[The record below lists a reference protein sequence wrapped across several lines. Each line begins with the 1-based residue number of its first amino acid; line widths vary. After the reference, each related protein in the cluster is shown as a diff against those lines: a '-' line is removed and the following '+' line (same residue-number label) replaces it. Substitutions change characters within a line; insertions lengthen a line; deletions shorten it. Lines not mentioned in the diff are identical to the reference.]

1 MQMTATINVA
11 AAPDKVLAVV
21 SDPVFLAYSSEQA
34 KMKLLDADVNRLDNG
49 AFTMVIRRT
58 AQNDIIPPTFRS
70 FVGAELE
77 LRQTEAWAEP
87 IPEGNTERF
96 GTFDLEVVGAPVRI
110 AGRVRLSGTADGSSL
125 VYSGD
130 VKASVPLF
138 GATIEKAVGEA
149 IVKVLESEERLIG
162 DWISSRG

>member
-11 AAPDKVLAVV
+11 ATPAEVLAVI

-34 KMKLLDADVNRLDNG
+34 KMQLLDADVNKLESG
-49 AFTMVIRRT
+49 AVTMVIRRS

-70 FVGAELE
+70 FVGAQIE

-87 IPEGNTERF
+87 IPADSPERF
-96 GTFDLEVVGAPVRI
+96 GTFDLEITGAPVRI
-110 AGRVRLSGTADGSSL
+110 AGRVKLSQTPLGSSL

-130 VKASVPLF
+130 VNASVPLF

-149 IVKVLESEERLIG
+149 IVKVLESEERLIES
-162 DWISSRG
+162 WLQAR